1 MPLEMPINRKIIHNR
16 TVQCVGYL
24 REDKLWDI
32 EGHLI
37 DTKTYDFT
45 TWSRGLIAAGQAIHD
60 MSIRITLDDNLLIHD
75 IHLKM
80 SANPYTSCPS
90 ILSNFKKLIGIKI
103 AKGFRKKVY
112 EKVGGIN
119 GCTHMVEMLFPIATT
134 AFQTIYSYKNKNIKK
149 KHQQPA
155 LINSCHS
162 WRDNGE
168 VIKKEFPEFYAK

>member
-1 MPLEMPINRKIIHNR
+1 M
-16 TVQCVGYL
+16 
-24 REDKLWDI
+24 
-32 EGHLI
+32 
-37 DTKTYDFT
+37 
-45 TWSRGLIAAGQAIHD
+45 
-60 MSIRITLDDNLLIHD
+60 
-75 IHLKM
+75 
-80 SANPYTSCPS
+80 
-90 ILSNFKKLIGIKI
+90 
-103 AKGFRKKVY
+103 Y

-149 KHQQPA
+149 KYQQPK